1 VRAAS
6 AYNAR
11 PGRFA
16 RGVIAMRL
24 LSMLMPQ
31 ERRFFALFNQH
42 ASLVV
47 EGAAALVEMLS
58 DYGDEG
64 RREEYVARIQKIEH
78 DADAVTHETVAL
90 MHNTFVT
97 PFDRD
102 QINKLIQRMD
112 DILDL
117 IQDTAESLT
126 LYDVHTLTAEV
137 RHLADLMR
145 LSCQKVRDAVTQLS
159 SMDNGKSIL
168 RICQE
173 VDALESDADRVM
185 RASISRL
192 FREEKD
198 VRQLVKLKAVYELL
212 ELATDKC
219 QDVALVIEGVVL
231 ENG

>member
-1 VRAAS
+1 
-6 AYNAR
+6 
-11 PGRFA
+11 
-16 RGVIAMRL
+16 
-24 LSMLMPQ
+24 MLMPQ
-31 ERRFFALFNQH
+31 ERKFFALFNRH

-47 EGAAALVEMLS
+47 EGAAALVEMLDGYS
-58 DYGDEG
+58 DGA
-64 RREEYVARIQKIEH
+64 RRDEYVAKIQKIEH
-78 DADAVTHETVAL
+78 NADEVTHETVAL

-117 IQDTAESLT
+117 IQDTAESLA
-126 LYDVHTLTAEV
+126 LYDVNVLTAEV
-137 RHLADLMR
+137 RHLANLMQ
-145 LSCQKVRDAVTQLS
+145 LSCQKVHDAVIQLS
-159 SMDNGKSIL
+159 SMDNGKAIL

-173 VDALESDADRVM
+173 IDALESDADRVM
-185 RASISRL
+185 RSAISRL

-198 VRQLVKLKAVYELL
+198 VRQLVKLKAVYELI

-219 QDVALVIEGVVL
+219 LDVALVIEGVVL

>member
-1 VRAAS
+1 
-6 AYNAR
+6 
-11 PGRFA
+11 
-16 RGVIAMRL
+16 MRL

-42 ASLVV
+42 AALVV
-47 EGAAALVEMLS
+47 EGAAAIVEMLGNYA
-58 DYGDEG
+58 DGAQRD
-64 RREEYVARIQKIEH
+64 EYVAKIQAIEH
-78 DADAVTHETVAL
+78 KADEVTHQTVAL

-117 IQDTAESLT
+117 MQDTAESLT
-126 LYDVHTLTAEV
+126 LYDVNVLTAEV
-137 RHLADLMR
+137 RHLANLVQ
-145 LSCQKVRDAVTQLS
+145 LACGKVHDAVVQLS
-159 SMDNGKSIL
+159 SMDNGKAIL
-168 RICQE
+168 KICQE

-185 RASISRL
+185 RAAISRL

-212 ELATDKC
+212 ELTTDKC

>member
-1 VRAAS
+1 MRAGVRVAS
-6 AYNAR
+6 GEA
-11 PGRFA
+11 
-16 RGVIAMRL
+16 AMRL
-24 LSMLMPQ
+24 LSVLMPR
-31 ERRFFALFNQH
+31 ERQFFTLFNQH

-58 DYGDEG
+58 DYSDNG
-64 RREEYVARIQKIEH
+64 RRDDFVARIQKIEH
-78 DADAVTHETVAL
+78 DADTVTHQTVAL

-126 LYDVHTLTAEV
+126 LYDVHKLTAEV
-137 RHLADLMR
+137 RHLANLVQ
-145 LSCQKVRDAVTQLS
+145 LSCQKVHDAVIQLS
-159 SMDNGKSIL
+159 SMDNGQAIL
-168 RICQE
+168 KICQE
-173 VDALESDADRVM
+173 LDALESDADRVM

-192 FREEKD
+192 FREEQD
-198 VRQLVKLKAVYELL
+198 VRQLIKLKAVYELL
-212 ELATDKC
+212 ELTTDMC

>member
-1 VRAAS
+1 
-6 AYNAR
+6 
-11 PGRFA
+11 
-16 RGVIAMRL
+16 MRL

-31 ERRFFALFNQH
+31 ERKFFALFNRH

-47 EGAAALVEMLS
+47 EGAAALVEMLDGYS
-58 DYGDEG
+58 DGA
-64 RREEYVARIQKIEH
+64 RRDEYVAKIQKIEH
-78 DADAVTHETVAL
+78 NADEVTHETVAL

-117 IQDTAESLT
+117 IQDTAESLA
-126 LYDVHTLTAEV
+126 LYDVNVLTAEV
-137 RHLADLMR
+137 RHLANLMQ
-145 LSCQKVRDAVTQLS
+145 LSCQKVHDAVIQLS
-159 SMDNGKSIL
+159 SMDNGKAIL

-173 VDALESDADRVM
+173 IDALESDADRVM
-185 RASISRL
+185 RSAISRL

-198 VRQLVKLKAVYELL
+198 VRQLVKLKAVYELI

-219 QDVALVIEGVVL
+219 LDVALVIEGVVL

>member
-1 VRAAS
+1 
-6 AYNAR
+6 
-11 PGRFA
+11 
-16 RGVIAMRL
+16 MRL

-31 ERRFFALFNQH
+31 ERKFFALFNQH

-47 EGAAALVEMLS
+47 QGAAALVEML
-58 DYGDEG
+58 DGYADGARRDEF
-64 RREEYVARIQKIEH
+64 VAKIQKIEH
-78 DADAVTHETVAL
+78 NADEVTHETVAL

-137 RHLADLMR
+137 RHLANLMQ
-145 LSCQKVRDAVTQLS
+145 LSCQKVHDAVIQLS
-159 SMDNGKSIL
+159 SMDNGQAIL

-173 VDALESDADRVM
+173 IDGLESDADRVM
-185 RASISRL
+185 RSAISRL

-198 VRQLVKLKAVYELL
+198 VRQLVKLKAVYELI

-219 QDVALVIEGVVL
+219 LDVALVIEGVVL

>member
-1 VRAAS
+1 
-6 AYNAR
+6 
-11 PGRFA
+11 
-16 RGVIAMRL
+16 MRL

-31 ERRFFALFNQH
+31 ERRFFALFNEH

-47 EGAAALVEMLS
+47 QGAAALVEMLS
-58 DYGDEG
+58 DYSNNG
-64 RREEYVARIQKIEH
+64 RRDEYVSRIQEIEH
-78 DADAVTHETVAL
+78 DADTVTHQTVAL

-137 RHLADLMR
+137 RHMANLMQ
-145 LSCQKVRDAVTQLS
+145 LSCQKVHDAVTQLS
-159 SMDNGKSIL
+159 SMDNGKAIL
-168 RICQE
+168 KICQE
-173 VDALESDADRVM
+173 IDALESDADRVM
-185 RASISRL
+185 RSSISRL
-192 FREEKD
+192 FREEQD
-198 VRQLVKLKAVYELL
+198 VRQLIKLKAVYELL

>member
-1 VRAAS
+1 
-6 AYNAR
+6 
-11 PGRFA
+11 
-16 RGVIAMRL
+16 MRL
-24 LSMLMPQ
+24 LSILMPR
-31 ERRFFALFNQH
+31 ERQFFTLFNNH

-47 EGAAALVEMLS
+47 QGAAALVEMLANYS
-58 DYGDEG
+58 DNG
-64 RREEYVARIQKIEH
+64 RRDAYIAKIQGFETA
-78 DADAVTHETVAL
+78 ADDVTHQTVAL

-126 LYDVHTLTAEV
+126 LYDVHSLTAEV
-137 RHLADLMR
+137 RHLANLVQ
-145 LSCQKVRDAVTQLS
+145 LSCQKVHDAVTQLS
-159 SMDNGKSIL
+159 SMDNGQAIL
-168 RICQE
+168 KICQE
-173 VDALESDADRVM
+173 LDALESDADRVM
-185 RASISRL
+185 RSAISRL

-198 VRQLVKLKAVYELL
+198 TRQLIKLKAVYELL
-212 ELATDKC
+212 ELTTDKC

>member
-1 VRAAS
+1 MRAGVRVAS
-6 AYNAR
+6 GEA
-11 PGRFA
+11 
-16 RGVIAMRL
+16 AMRL
-24 LSMLMPQ
+24 LSVLMPR
-31 ERRFFALFNQH
+31 ERQFFTLFNQH

-47 EGAAALVEMLS
+47 EGAAALVDMLS
-58 DYGDEG
+58 DYSDNG
-64 RREEYVARIQKIEH
+64 RRDDFVARIQKIEH
-78 DADAVTHETVAL
+78 DADTVTHQTVAL

-126 LYDVHTLTAEV
+126 LYDVHKLTAEV
-137 RHLADLMR
+137 RHLANLVQ
-145 LSCQKVRDAVTQLS
+145 LSCQKVHDAVIQLS
-159 SMDNGKSIL
+159 SMDNGQAIL
-168 RICQE
+168 KICQE
-173 VDALESDADRVM
+173 LDALESDADRVM

-192 FREEKD
+192 FREEQD
-198 VRQLVKLKAVYELL
+198 VRQLIKLKAVYELL
-212 ELATDKC
+212 ELTTDKC